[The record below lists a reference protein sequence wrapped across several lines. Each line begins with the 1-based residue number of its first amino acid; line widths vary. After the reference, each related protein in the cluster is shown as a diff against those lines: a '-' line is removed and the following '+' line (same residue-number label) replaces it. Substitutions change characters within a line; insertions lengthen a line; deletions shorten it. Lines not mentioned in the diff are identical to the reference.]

1 MDIIN
6 IYNNHKNLLV
16 QQYMEQLSDTEK
28 RALIIAHQQLETS
41 FDIEK
46 SIGFLEWKKNLS
58 TTSSTTSPAALPH

>member
-6 IYNNHKNLLV
+6 IYNNHENLLV

-46 SIGFLEWKKNLS
+46 SIGFLKWKKKLS
-58 TTSSTTSPAALPH
+58 TTSSTTSPAAPAQ